1 MAVGVA
7 VVWAERC
14 LLQVIQEHCETV
26 KREQEESRSSAVI
39 PVAVSTWRSGSISS
53 GEGQQGH
60 YAGLEE
66 SRSWVDSVGWTE
78 DSWGMGGRGSFP
90 DGTQSRAV
98 AG

>member
-1 MAVGVA
+1 MVG
-7 VVWAERC
+7 WAESS
-14 LLQVIQEHCETV
+14 LLQVTQEHCETV
-26 KREQEESRSSAVI
+26 KREQEESTSSAVI
-39 PVAVSTWRSGSISS
+39 PVAVSISRSGSILS

-60 YAGLEE
+60 YAGLGE
-66 SRSWVDSVGWTE
+66 SRSWVCSVGWRE